1 MTIVTERLDESL
13 VVASHYFG
21 WSIADVVV
29 TVHRKALSKHPK
41 HTEWPTIAVLTIEQ
55 KLSEQSEY
63 KVYNAANMKLNSRIK
78 NLKLQGVNFTEEVR
92 ILKVLKERVTK
103 VSVGK
108 LSFFHF
114 FFLFEFFLP
123 DTFFFTAGFK
133 FQSFIGYLKI
143 FIIFFSA

>member
-108 LSFFHF
+108 ISLFHF
-114 FFLFEFFLP
+114 FYLN
-123 DTFFFTAGFK
+123 FFFHRTPFFFPLDSSFK
-133 FQSFIGYLKI
+133 VSVDT
-143 FIIFFSA
+143 

>member
-41 HTEWPTIAVLTIEQ
+41 HTEWPTIAVRTIEQ
-55 KLSEQSEY
+55 KLSEQNEY
-63 KVYNAANMKLNSRIK
+63 EVYSAANMKLNSRIK
-78 NLKLQGVNFTEEVR
+78 DLKLQGVNFTDEVR

-103 VSVGK
+103 VRVENSLLFRLFVSCK
-108 LSFFHF
+108 L
-114 FFLFEFFLP
+114 FLFSADL
-123 DTFFFTAGFK
+123 
-133 FQSFIGYLKI
+133 YI
-143 FIIFFSA
+143 FCE

>member
-108 LSFFHF
+108 LSLFHF
-114 FFLFEFFLP
+114 FF
-123 DTFFFTAGFK
+123 
-133 FQSFIGYLKI
+133 FI
-143 FIIFFSA
+143 